1 MCKITWAPYPPLS
14 LESAGALEVLKHSPE
29 SLGKVYIGFSVVPL
43 LVEHLRLMSV
53 TFRLPLMTVLSD
65 FQLLCMN

>member
-1 MCKITWAPYPPLS
+1 MGSLS
-14 LESAGALEVLKHSPE
+14 AAKSGEPRGPGSPQHSPE
-29 SLGKVYIGFSVVPL
+29 SLGKVYIGFSVVSL
-43 LVEHLRLMSV
+43 LVEHMRLRSV